1 MTLKIRDGALGDN
14 MNFTDTFLTTIVVLD
29 KNIFVGI
36 PADPKFITGRRT
48 MKTEEEILN
57 PEIQPVVKFKNIS
70 LRMNKTLANLTD
82 NDLKS
87 LLELGEDLELTRGVK
102 TTDYQILKK
111 LNEMYRTDIET
122 LMHIETAFNYYI

>member
-48 MKTEEEILN
+48 MKTEEEISN

>member
-1 MTLKIRDGALGDN
+1 MKIRDGALGDN

-48 MKTEEEILN
+48 MKTEEEISN